1 VPDHAGTQ
9 SSLGL
14 SKAID
19 NCCRL
24 EQLPGSRCRP
34 RQCDRSIYPLIMME
48 PMNASA
54 LLLREAP
61 LQIEYK
67 GRKGTFHSKVYF
79 DLALGNSLVIEPQE
93 SLYDLCQ
100 DMSQEESFFVAF
112 HDSVEPAECYATD
125 SSLRVG
131 GDQSGHFFRLS
142 PLRSNVILRSGE
154 PLVRIEAGILN
165 FAHYFLT
172 GRPEELRFEFRHDDW
187 HFSFVPVDERIY
199 LYPPHIQTKEYAF
212 THHVTIQKVNGAAFS
227 PEDAQRQLD
236 LLGDFLTFCR
246 GFWVS
251 TALTVGI
258 DANGTVAM
266 EEFGTR
272 KASPSKASSNW
283 LDFHHGKCMVEL
295 FPKFAARMADLSWQ
309 EALRHALY
317 WYVRA
322 DTNLVG
328 PDGGCFL
335 LQAALERLAWHVL
348 VRDRQSLS
356 EDGFSRLP
364 AADQLRL
371 LLSAMNVPLAFPG
384 GLAELQAA
392 GKALNWTDGPQAF
405 VGVRN
410 RLVHPPKLNQKNM
423 KLPYFEAYTL
433 GKWYVELILLSACG
447 YTGKYSNRTKIR
459 RWVGEV
465 ENVPWM

>member
-1 VPDHAGTQ
+1 
-9 SSLGL
+9 
-14 SKAID
+14 
-19 NCCRL
+19 
-24 EQLPGSRCRP
+24 
-34 RQCDRSIYPLIMME
+34 
-48 PMNASA
+48 MNATA
-54 LLLREAP
+54 LLIREAP
-61 LQIEYK
+61 LQIQYK
-67 GRKGTFHSKVYF
+67 GRTGTFHCRVYF
-79 DLALGNSLVIEPQE
+79 DLALNNTLVIEPQE
-93 SLYDLCQ
+93 SLDQICQ
-100 DMSQEESFFVAF
+100 DMSQEDSFLVTFP
-112 HDSVEPAECYATD
+112 DSVESTECYATS
-125 SSLRVG
+125 SSLRIG
-131 GDQSGHFFRLS
+131 RDHSGHFLRLS
-142 PLRSNVILRSGE
+142 PRRSNLILRSGV

-165 FAHYFLT
+165 FAHYLLT
-172 GRPEELRFEFRHDDW
+172 GRPEGQCFELHHGDW
-187 HFSFVPVDERIY
+187 LYSFVPVDDQIY
-199 LYPPHIQTKEYAF
+199 LYPPHIQTEEYAF
-212 THHVTIQKVNGAAFS
+212 THHVTIHRFEGTAFS
-227 PEDAQRQLD
+227 PEDAQMQLD

-251 TALTVGI
+251 TALTVGV
-258 DANGTVAM
+258 DADGVVAM
-266 EEFGTR
+266 EELGTR
-272 KASPSKASSNW
+272 KVSPKKVSSNW
-283 LDFHHGKCMVEL
+283 LDFHHGNCILEL

-356 EDGFSRLP
+356 ESGFSKLQ

-371 LLSAMNVPLAFPG
+371 LLSALSVPLAIPN
-384 GLAELQAA
+384 GLAELQTA
-392 GKALNWTDGPQAF
+392 GKELNWKDGPEAF

-410 RLVHPPKLNQKNM
+410 RLVHPPKSNRKDL

-447 YTGKYSNRTKIR
+447 YTGKYSSRTKIH

-465 ENVPWM
+465 EDVPWA

>member
-1 VPDHAGTQ
+1 
-9 SSLGL
+9 
-14 SKAID
+14 
-19 NCCRL
+19 
-24 EQLPGSRCRP
+24 
-34 RQCDRSIYPLIMME
+34 MME
-48 PMNASA
+48 PMNSTA
-54 LLLREAP
+54 LLIREEP
-61 LQIEYK
+61 LEIEYK
-67 GRKGTFHSKVYF
+67 GRKGIFQSRVYL

-93 SLYDLCQ
+93 SLGEICR
-100 DMSQEESFFVAF
+100 DMSDEDSFLVKF
-112 HDSVEPAECYATD
+112 HDSVEPTECYSTN
-125 SSLRVG
+125 SRLRIG
-131 GDQSGHFFRLS
+131 GGQSGHFSRLS
-142 PLRSNVILRSGE
+142 PRRSNVILRTGA

-165 FAHYFLT
+165 FAFYFLT
-172 GRPEELRFEFRHDDW
+172 GKPEGQCFELRHDDW
-187 HFSFVPVDERIY
+187 LYSFVPVDDRIY
-199 LYPPHIQTKEYAF
+199 LYPPQIQTEDYAF
-212 THHVTIQKVNGAAFS
+212 THHVTIRKIYGTAFS
-227 PEDAQRQLD
+227 PDEAQRQID

-272 KASPSKASSNW
+272 KASPKKVSSNW
-283 LDFHHGKCMVEL
+283 LDLHRGDCMVEL
-295 FPKFAARMADLSWQ
+295 FPKFVARMVDLSWQ

-371 LLSAMNVPLAFPG
+371 LLSAMNVPLAIPN
-384 GLAELQAA
+384 GLSDLQTI

-405 VGVRN
+405 VSVRN
-410 RLVHPPKLNQKNM
+410 RLIHPPKLNRKHMN
-423 KLPYFEAYTL
+423 LPSFEAYIL

-447 YTGKYSNRTKIR
+447 YSGKYSNRTKIR
-459 RWVGEV
+459 RWIGDV
-465 ENVPWM
+465 EDVPWA

>member
-1 VPDHAGTQ
+1 
-9 SSLGL
+9 
-14 SKAID
+14 
-19 NCCRL
+19 
-24 EQLPGSRCRP
+24 
-34 RQCDRSIYPLIMME
+34 
-48 PMNASA
+48 MNASA
-54 LLLREAP
+54 LLIREAP
-61 LQIEYK
+61 LEIGYQD
-67 GRKGTFHSKVYF
+67 RTGTFQCQVYF

-93 SLYDLCQ
+93 SLDEICR
-100 DMSQEESFFVAF
+100 DMSQEDSFWVRFP
-112 HDSVEPAECYATD
+112 DSVEPTECYATN
-125 SSLRVG
+125 SSIRVG
-131 GDQSGHFFRLS
+131 EDQSGHFFRLS
-142 PLRSNVILRSGE
+142 PRRSNVILRSGA

-165 FAHYFLT
+165 FAFYFLT
-172 GRPEELRFEFRHDDW
+172 GKPEGQCFELHHDDW
-187 HFSFVPVDERIY
+187 LYSFVPVDERIY
-199 LYPPHIQTKEYAF
+199 LYPPQIQTEEYAF
-212 THHVTIQKVNGAAFS
+212 THHVTIRKIDGAAFS
-227 PEDAQRQLD
+227 PDEAQLQLD

-246 GFWVS
+246 GYWVS
-251 TALTVGI
+251 TALTTGV

-272 KASPSKASSNW
+272 KASPKKVSSNW
-283 LDFHHGKCMVEL
+283 LDFHHGNCMVEL
-295 FPKFAARMADLSWQ
+295 FPKFVARMADLSWK

-356 EDGFSRLP
+356 EDGFFRLP

-371 LLSAMNVPLAFPG
+371 LLSAMKIPLAIPN
-384 GLAELQAA
+384 GLSELQTV

-459 RWVGEV
+459 RWVGEI